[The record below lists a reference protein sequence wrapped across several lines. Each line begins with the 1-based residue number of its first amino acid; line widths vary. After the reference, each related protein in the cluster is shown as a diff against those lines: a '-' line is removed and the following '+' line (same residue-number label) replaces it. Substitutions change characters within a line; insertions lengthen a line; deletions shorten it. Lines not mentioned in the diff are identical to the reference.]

1 MNDNPNEN
9 YENPNDSPRIK
20 GIDISEEMKKSYLD
34 YAMSVIVA
42 RALPDVRDG
51 LKPVHRRI
59 LYAMSELNLA
69 PNAAYKK
76 SARIVGDTMGKYHPH
91 GDSSIYDSMVR
102 MAQDFSMRY
111 VLVDGHGNF
120 GSMDGDAAAAH
131 RYTEA
136 RLSRLSMEMLTDIE
150 KDTVNFAPNYDEQF
164 TEPTVLPA
172 RFPNLLVNGSSGIA
186 VGMSTNIPP
195 HNLTDV
201 ITAALHR
208 IGHMREGV
216 ETPIKELIEI
226 VKAPDYPTGG
236 AILGTESIRDAYRTG
251 RGKVILR
258 ADAEIEPLP
267 GSSGR
272 EQIRVSAI
280 PYQVNKANLVKKM
293 AELVKDKKIEG
304 ITDIRDES
312 NRNGVRIIIELRK
325 DANANVVLNQ
335 LYKLSPLQESH
346 GIIMLAL
353 VKNEPKI
360 LNLGEMIE
368 YYIEHQKEVITRRTQ
383 FDLAKAERRAH
394 IVEGLL
400 KALDHIDE
408 IIAII
413 RGGRDESDI
422 LPKLIDR
429 FGFTEIQAKAIYE
442 MRLRALSGLARERLE
457 DEYKNLQELIAE
469 LRKIL
474 DDGNYL
480 LQILSEEL
488 TRIKEKFGDVRR
500 TKITFD
506 ASDINIEDLID
517 DAQSVITLSH
527 LNYIKRIPLDAYRSQ
542 ARGGRGVMGM
552 QTREEDC
559 VKDLFVANTH
569 DNILFFTTRGRA
581 FCLRAFEIPEAGRQA
596 KGMPLVNM
604 LNLSGGEDIAA
615 MIPVTKGNWDG
626 YLIMV
631 TRKGLVKRS
640 ALELYSNIRKSGLN
654 AITFRED
661 DTLIDVLRSDGSH
674 ELFLATSEG
683 RGIRF
688 SEEQARA
695 VGRTAVGVRGMKLRE
710 NDEIIGATIA
720 DGQVLLVSEKGY
732 GKCTL
737 VESFR
742 GQKRGGSGVIMY
754 KSSPKTGKLVG
765 IKAVTEN
772 DGLMIINSDGV
783 IIRIRVADISVQG
796 RYASGVKLIN
806 MTEGITVVSVAK
818 ITDDDSESDEPVDNA
833 DAVESG
839 AGERGAV
846 DDAGLDASSEF
857 GNDDSDAEDSADAHE
872 SDEAP

>member
-1 MNDNPNEN
+1 MNEN
-9 YENPNDSPRIK
+9 PRIK
-20 GIDISEEMKKSYLD
+20 GIDITDEMQKSYLD

-69 PNAAYKK
+69 PNASYKK
-76 SARIVGDTMGKYHPH
+76 SARIIGDTMGKYHPH
-91 GDSSIYDSMVR
+91 GDSSIYDAMVR

-136 RLSRLSMEMLTDIE
+136 RLSRLSMEMLTDIDKE
-150 KDTVNFAPNYDEQF
+150 TIDFTPNYDEQF
-164 TEPTVLPA
+164 NEPTVLPA

-201 ITAALHR
+201 ITAVLHR

-236 AILGTESIRDAYRTG
+236 AILGTESIREAYRTG

-267 GSSGR
+267 GASGR

-280 PYQVNKANLVKKM
+280 PYQVNKANLVIKM
-293 AELVKDKKIEG
+293 AQLVKDKKIDG

-408 IIAII
+408 IIKII
-413 RGGRDESDI
+413 RSGREDGDVM
-422 LPKLIDR
+422 PKLMDN
-429 FGFTEIQAKAIYE
+429 FGFTEAQAKAILE
-442 MRLRALSGLARERLE
+442 MRLRALMGLARERLE

-469 LRKIL
+469 LRRIL
-474 DDGNYL
+474 SDGNYL
-480 LQILSEEL
+480 LQVLSQEL
-488 TRIKEKFGDVRR
+488 TRIKEKFGDERR
-500 TKITFD
+500 TKITYD
-506 ASDINIEDLID
+506 ASDINLEDLIE

-552 QTREEDC
+552 QTREEDGI
-559 VKDLFVANTH
+559 KDLFVANTH
-569 DNILFFTTRGRA
+569 DNILFFTTNGRA
-581 FCLRAFEIPEAGRQA
+581 FSLRAFEIPEAGRQA
-596 KGMPLVNM
+596 KGMPLVNL

-615 MIPVTKGNWDG
+615 MIPVTKNDWDG
-626 YLIMV
+626 FLIMV
-631 TRKGLVKRS
+631 TRKGLVKRT
-640 ALELYSNIRKSGLN
+640 ALELYSRIRKGGLN

-661 DTLIDVLRSDGSH
+661 DTLIDVLRSDGER
-674 ELFLATSEG
+674 ELFLATNEG

-688 SEEQARA
+688 AEAQARA
-695 VGRTAVGVRGMKLRE
+695 VGRTAMGVRGMKLRE
-710 NDEIIGATIA
+710 GDEIIGATIA

-737 VESFR
+737 TESCR
-742 GQKRGGSGVIMY
+742 GQNRGGYGIIMY
-754 KSSPKTGKLVG
+754 KPSPKTGKLVG

-806 MTEGITVVSVAK
+806 MAEGITVVSVAK
-818 ITDDDSESDEPVDNA
+818 ITDDDSDDESP
-833 DAVESG
+833 DAH
-839 AGERGAV
+839 
-846 DDAGLDASSEF
+846 DTPDTP
-857 GNDDSDAEDSADAHE
+857 AEDE
-872 SDEAP
+872 